1 MATVSAFLLA
11 KPPTNKPH
19 AISRVLICSINSVQ
33 DVRRKITQ
41 NGTFRSI
48 GRNFKFVV
56 IGKDRRCATEG
67 ESSKFHALCDLNY
80 PL

>member
-56 IGKDRRCATEG
+56 IGKEEEDRRVKDGWLRKHGTG
-67 ESSKFHALCDLNY
+67 LFTGL
-80 PL
+80 